1 MVNHFMPSCYL
12 CWPYLTSEMY
22 RVYQQFLLVLKIDI
36 FTEFMVSLFFVIKRS
51 TVTDD
56 LKLSSPWIEWVQIA
70 VTVLI
75 LPMLIGARF
84 AVSTQGVPKVAS
96 ASTILIIGILL
107 RLMPRT
113 TRAWLRSSLF
123 KSLSYSTLLSCC
135 ILPLGL
141 PINGLFGFALVS
153 GVEHNLSLE

>member
-1 MVNHFMPSCYL
+1 
-12 CWPYLTSEMY
+12 MY

-113 TRAWLRSSLF
+113 TRA
-123 KSLSYSTLLSCC
+123 
-135 ILPLGL
+135 
-141 PINGLFGFALVS
+141 
-153 GVEHNLSLE
+153 